1 MVHNYMIK
9 NKNSKICWRINRQC
23 NLNCKHCLSGNR
35 TRNYNEM
42 TTEEIIKVLNILK
55 QNGVKEISFTG
66 GEPLLKND
74 IMLVLKHAFNMGFKL
89 TLTTNGLLV
98 DEKWI
103 KFIKQYIS
111 KLKISLDGLK
121 EQHNYLRNAD
131 VFDKTI
137 AVISD
142 LIKNQINLEINCTVT
157 KINTDTI
164 LEYFEL
170 LKTLNI
176 KNVSFLRFLPRE
188 NGAENKYLEI
198 NDADFSCFIQKI
210 EKYNLSNKYFKI
222 KVSDYGTTQC
232 KRLMLESD
240 GTLLFPGKKESEDV
254 LAGNMF
260 SLNHRFSEFLT
271 EQNELHRFRF
281 NDILQLT

>member
-1 MVHNYMIK
+1 MAHNCMIK
-9 NKNSKICWRINRQC
+9 NGNSKICWRINRQC

-42 TTEEIIKVLNILK
+42 TTEEIIEVLNILK

-74 IMLVLKHAFNMGFKL
+74 IALILKHAFSTGFEL
-89 TLTTNGLLV
+89 ILTTNGLLV

-121 EQHNYLRNAD
+121 EQHNYLRKAD

-137 AVISD
+137 ALISD
-142 LIKNQINLEINCTVT
+142 SIKNRINLEINCTLT

-164 LEYFEL
+164 FEYLEL
-170 LKTLNI
+170 LKTLNV

-188 NGAENKYLEI
+188 NGAENKYLDI
-198 NDADFSCFIQKI
+198 NDADFSCLIQKI
-210 EKYNLSNKYFKI
+210 EKYNFSDKYFKI
-222 KVSDYGTTQC
+222 KISDYGTTQC

-254 LAGNMF
+254 LVGNIL
-260 SLNHRFSEFLT
+260 SLGHRFGEFLAK
-271 EQNELHRFRF
+271 QNELHR
-281 NDILQLT
+281 ISVQ